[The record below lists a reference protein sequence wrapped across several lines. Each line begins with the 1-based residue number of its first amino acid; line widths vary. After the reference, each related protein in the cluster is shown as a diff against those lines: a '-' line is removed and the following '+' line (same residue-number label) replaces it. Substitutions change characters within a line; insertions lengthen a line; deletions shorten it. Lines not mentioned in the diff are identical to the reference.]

1 MKNKAQS
8 IVAFVKDMQKE
19 FITLHLDLC
28 NSILTTY
35 KGTLFRQELLEI
47 STFGGLML
55 ANACFAPHKRT
66 EKEDW
71 NYYSVDFGTAG
82 EEEEERFYQDG
93 IDMLSSRFPF
103 FRVETDIY
111 EGIFET
117 YFSFNKFCEYS
128 NNSSIKK
135 SLENIILYSERCKS
149 MIDEAFTN
157 LGKEFSGDSGVLAEL
172 FRGTW
177 KDYFIDLLFDFA
189 VEGVGCMSFD
199 VGGLPEGV
207 IHRIKDTYNK
217 LDSSITAE
225 YTKKYGM
232 LSVRISPDV
241 SIYADS
247 HEPMMFNMDD
257 YIVHDSYKF
266 MLNPADL
273 K

>member
-71 NYYSVDFGTAG
+71 NYYSVDFDSAG
-82 EEEEERFYQDG
+82 EEEEENFHQDG
-93 IDMLSSRFPF
+93 IEMLASRFSF
-103 FRVETDIY
+103 FRVETDVY
-111 EGIFET
+111 DGNFDT
-117 YFSFNKFCEYS
+117 YFSFNKFCEYP
-128 NNSSIKK
+128 NGGLIKK
-135 SLENIILYSERCKS
+135 SLENIILYAEKCKA
-149 MIDEAFTN
+149 MIDEAFTD
-157 LGKEFSGDSGVLAEL
+157 LGKEFSEDPGVPREL

-177 KDYFIDLLFDFA
+177 KDYFISLLFDFA
-189 VEGVGCMSFD
+189 VEGVGCLSFD
-199 VGGLPEGV
+199 IGGLPERV
-207 IHRIKDTYNK
+207 VNQIKETYSK
-217 LDSSITAE
+217 LDSSITTE
-225 YTKKYGM
+225 YYKEYGM

-247 HEPMMFNMDD
+247 HEPLMFNMDD

-266 MLNPADL
+266 MLNPDDL